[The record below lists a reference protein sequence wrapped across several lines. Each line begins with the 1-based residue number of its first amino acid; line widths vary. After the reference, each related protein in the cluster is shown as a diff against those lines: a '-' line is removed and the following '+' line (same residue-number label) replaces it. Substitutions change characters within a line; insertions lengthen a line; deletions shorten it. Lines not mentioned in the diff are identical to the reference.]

1 MFKRSF
7 GMMQEQVFIKKVA
20 VLGAGVMGAQIAAHV
35 VNAGIETRLYDL
47 PGQDGDAYAVVNQG
61 IKKLTQLKPSPL
73 GTKQTA
79 GLLLARQYETDL
91 AELAD
96 CDLIIEAIAERLDWK
111 EALYAKIAPHLN
123 AKTIVVSNTSGLS
136 INALAAIF
144 PEAQRAR
151 FCGVHFFN
159 PPRYMHL
166 AELIPAQETSP
177 ELLDQLETWLTSRL
191 GKGVVRAKD
200 TPNFIANRVGVFS
213 LLATLHHAERLGLG
227 LEEVD
232 ALTGGLLGRPKSAT
246 FRTMDVVGLDTL
258 QHVIHTMS
266 EGLEADP
273 WHAFFKLP
281 AWLSKLIDDGHLGQK
296 TGQGI
301 YRKRG
306 KNIDVYDVVLG
317 DYRPSERGVSDDV
330 KAVFKL
336 SDPKARMAALLKL
349 DSPQA
354 ELLCSCFRDLF
365 HYSAF
370 HLESIANNVRDVD
383 SALCWGFGWQQ
394 GPFET
399 WQAFGVADTASWL
412 QESIDA
418 NTSMSDASLPA
429 WLKQDGFEFY
439 REGKAFSP
447 EQAEYQG
454 RSNLQV
460 YQRQIV
466 PTQKDVLFENEGVCL
481 SQLKDDVGVLS
492 FKTKSNTISQA
503 VLDGLCEA
511 VSVAEARCQGMIIY
525 QKNSGNFSSGA
536 DLSGVAA
543 FLEAGKIDALAAMVH
558 DFQDVLMRVKYS
570 TIPVVSAL
578 RGRALGGGC
587 ELIMQSDAVVAAF
600 ESYPGLVEAGVGL
613 IPAGGGSKEFAR
625 RAAAE
630 TVGRDIMPRL
640 QPYFEQAAMATV
652 AGSAAEARQ
661 RGFLKATDTWVMHA
675 DEVLFAAL
683 AKVKAMQAANYTPPM
698 PTRFKV
704 AGRAGTA
711 QLKAFVENMKEG
723 GFISEHDAFLASE
736 LAYVMCGGDVD
747 AGTEVDEDW
756 ILRLEHAAFMRLAET
771 PLTQAR
777 IKHILTT
784 GKPLRN

>member
-1 MFKRSF
+1 MLSVIK
-7 GMMQEQVFIKKVA
+7 EPIFIKKVA

-73 GTKQTA
+73 GTQHTA

-91 AELAD
+91 GELAE

-111 EALYAKIAPHLN
+111 EALYAKIAPYLN
-123 AKTIVVSNTSGLS
+123 SKTIVVSNTSGLG
-136 INALAAIF
+136 INALAEIF

-166 AELIPAQETSP
+166 AELIPAKQTSP

-200 TPNFIANRVGVFS
+200 TPNFIANRIGVFS

-258 QHVIHTMS
+258 QHVIHTMH

-273 WHAFFKLP
+273 WHAYFKLP
-281 AWLSKLIDDGHLGQK
+281 AWLSKLIQAGHLGQK

-301 YRKRG
+301 YRKQG
-306 KNIDVYDVVLG
+306 KNIDVYDVAIG
-317 DYRPSERGVSDDV
+317 DYRPSERGVDDDI

-336 SDPKARMAALLKL
+336 ADSKARMAALLKL

-354 ELLCSCFRDLF
+354 ELLRSCFCDLF
-365 HYSAF
+365 HYAAF

-383 SALCWGFGWQQ
+383 TALCWGFGWQQ

-399 WQAFGVADTASWL
+399 WQAFGVADTSAWL
-412 QESIDA
+412 QASIEA
-418 NTSMSDASLPA
+418 GTSMSDAPLPA
-429 WLKQDGFEFY
+429 WLVREHFEFY
-439 REGKAFSP
+439 RDGQAFSP
-447 EQAEYQG
+447 ELADYQG
-454 RSNLQV
+454 SRKLPV
-460 YQRQIV
+460 YQRQIF
-466 PTQKDVLFENEGVCL
+466 PTQHDILFENEGVCL
-481 SQLKDDVGVLS
+481 SRLQDDVAVLS

-503 VLDGLCEA
+503 VLDGLFEA
-511 VSVAEARCQGMIIY
+511 VAVAEARCQGMIIY
-525 QKNSGNFSSGA
+525 QKNAGNFSSGA
-536 DLSGVAA
+536 DLAGVAA
-543 FLEAGKIDALAAMVH
+543 FLEAGKIEALAAMVH

-587 ELIMQSDAVVAAF
+587 ELIMQSDAVIAAF

-613 IPAGGGSKEFAR
+613 IPAGGGSKEFAL

-640 QPYFEQAAMATV
+640 QPYFEQAAMAMV
-652 AGSAAEARQ
+652 AGSAAEAQQ

-683 AKVKAMQAANYTPPM
+683 AKIKSMQALNYTPPLSA
-698 PTRFKV
+698 RFKV

-711 QLKAFVENMKEG
+711 QLKAFVENMKAG

-747 AGTEVDEDW
+747 AGTEVDEAW
-756 ILRLEHAAFMRLAET
+756 VLRLEHAAFMRLAET

>member
-1 MFKRSF
+1 
-7 GMMQEQVFIKKVA
+7 MQEPLFIKKVA

-35 VNAGIETRLYDL
+35 VNAGIETRLFDL

-61 IKKLTQLKPSPL
+61 IKKLTKLKPSPL

-91 AELAD
+91 AELAE

-111 EALYAKIAPHLN
+111 EALYAKIAPYLH
-123 AKTIVVSNTSGLS
+123 AKSMVVSNTSGLS

-166 AELIPAQETSP
+166 AELIPAEETSP

-200 TPNFIANRVGVFS
+200 TPNFIANRIGVFS

-258 QHVIHTMS
+258 QHVIHTMT
-266 EGLEADP
+266 EGLKDDP
-273 WHAFFKLP
+273 WHAYFKLP
-281 AWLSKLIDDGHLGQK
+281 AWLSTLIEAGHLGQK

-306 KNIDVYDVVLG
+306 KSIEVYDVASG
-317 DYRPSERGVSDDV
+317 DYRPSERGVSDEV
-330 KAVFKL
+330 KAVFKV
-336 SDPKARMAALLKL
+336 SDPKARLAQLLAL

-354 ELLCSCFRDLF
+354 ELLRSCFRDLF

-370 HLESIANNVRDVD
+370 HLEAIASNVRDVD
-383 SALCWGFGWQQ
+383 SALRFGFGWQQ

-399 WQAFGVADTASWL
+399 WQAFGVADTFSWL
-412 QESIDA
+412 QESIKA
-418 NTSMSDASLPA
+418 NASMSNASLPD
-429 WLKQDGFEFY
+429 WLFKDGFEFY
-439 REGKAFSP
+439 CEGKAFSP
-447 EQAEYQG
+447 GLFEYQG
-454 RSNLQV
+454 RSNLPV
-460 YQRQIV
+460 YKRQIF
-466 PTQKDVLFENEGVCL
+466 PTQQDVLFENEGVCL
-481 SQLKDDVGVLS
+481 SHLKDDVGVLS

-503 VLDGLCEA
+503 VLDGLFEA
-511 VSVAEARCQGMIIY
+511 VAIAETRCQGMIVY
-525 QKNSGNFSSGA
+525 QKNAGNFSSGA

-587 ELIMQSDAVVAAF
+587 ELLMQSDAVVAAF

-625 RAAAE
+625 RAAE
-630 TVGRDIMPRL
+630 QTVGRDIMPRL
-640 QPYFEQAAMATV
+640 QPYFQQAAMATV
-652 AGSAAEARQ
+652 AGSAAEAQ
-661 RGFLKATDTWVMHA
+661 QFGFLKTTDTWVMHA

-683 AKVKAMQAANYTPPM
+683 ARVKSMQAANYTPPI

-711 QLKAFVENMKEG
+711 QLKAFVVNMQEG
-723 GFISEHDAFLASE
+723 GFISAHDAFLASE

-747 AGTEVDEDW
+747 AGTEVDEAW
-756 ILRLEHAAFMRLAET
+756 VLRLEHAAFMRLAET